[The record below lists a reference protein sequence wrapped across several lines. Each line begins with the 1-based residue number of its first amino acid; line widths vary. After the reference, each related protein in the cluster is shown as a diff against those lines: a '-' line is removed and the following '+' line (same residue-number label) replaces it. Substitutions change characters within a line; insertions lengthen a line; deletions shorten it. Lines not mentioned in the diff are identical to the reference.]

1 MKKIN
6 KEVVYVT
13 FEDLYPNVQEKLDTR
28 KMTIT
33 EIDLCDLSDET
44 LRSNEDII
52 IIAEIG
58 AEQKLL
64 SKSCE
69 FGFNVY

>member
-6 KEVVYVT
+6 KDVVYVT
-13 FEDLYPNVQEKLDTR
+13 FEDFYPNVQEKLETR
-28 KMTIT
+28 KITIT

-58 AEQKLL
+58 VEQKLL
-64 SKSCE
+64 SKSLQ
-69 FGFNVY
+69 FAFNVY